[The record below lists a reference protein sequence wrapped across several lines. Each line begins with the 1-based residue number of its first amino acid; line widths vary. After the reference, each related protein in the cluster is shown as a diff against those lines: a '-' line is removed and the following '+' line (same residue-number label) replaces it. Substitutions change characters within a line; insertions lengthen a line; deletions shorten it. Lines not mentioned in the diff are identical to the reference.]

1 MTDKSKPGKV
11 EKAHLLIVEGN
22 DEKNFFEAM
31 LRLSTVS
38 DFQVMDIGG
47 KDKLRAE
54 LRAINNEGGFDN
66 AKSIGI
72 VRDGDGNNQGA
83 FDSVCSA
90 LKSVKLPFPSRPL
103 ELCEGEPRISI
114 MIMPPEEVE
123 SGRMLEDLC
132 LEAVAKDP
140 DTQSAMLCVD
150 DYFGCLGEQ
159 ADITHK
165 PNALPKARLHAF
177 LASRPDPDLR
187 LGEAAQR
194 GYIPL
199 DSPVFKPVVNFLRQL
214 TAG

>member
-1 MTDKSKPGKV
+1 MTDRPKPRKI

-22 DEKNFFEAM
+22 DEKNFFETM
-31 LRLSTVS
+31 LRLSAVS

-66 AKSIGI
+66 ANSIGI

-90 LKSVKLPFPSRPL
+90 LRGADLPFPTRPL
-103 ELCEGEPRISI
+103 ELCDGEPRISV
-114 MIMPPEEVE
+114 MIMPPEEAE
-123 SGRMLEDLC
+123 SGQMLEDLC
-132 LEAVAKDP
+132 LAALADDP
-140 DTQSAMLCVD
+140 DTRPAMYCVD
-150 DYFGCLGEQ
+150 EYFNCLGEQ
-159 ADITHK
+159 AGISHRR
-165 PNALPKARLHAF
+165 NALPKARLHAF
-177 LASRPDPDLR
+177 LASRPDPEPR
-187 LGEAAQR
+187 LGLAAQK

-199 DSPVFKPVVNFLRQL
+199 DSPVFEPVVNFLRQL

>member
-1 MTDKSKPGKV
+1 VTDKSKPRKV
-11 EKAHLLIVEGN
+11 EKSHLLVVEGN

-38 DFQVMDIGG
+38 GFQVMDIGG

-66 AKSIGI
+66 AKTIGI
-72 VRDGDGNNQGA
+72 VRDGDGNNRGA

-90 LKSVKLPFPSRPL
+90 LKSVNLPFPTRPL

-114 MIMPPEEVE
+114 MIMPPEDVE
-123 SGRMLEDLC
+123 SGQMLEDLC
-132 LEAVAKDP
+132 LAAVADNP
-140 DTQSAMLCVD
+140 NTRTAMYCVD
-150 DYFGCLGEQ
+150 EYFSCLGEQ
-159 ADITHK
+159 ADIAHK
-165 PNALPKARLHAF
+165 LNALPKARLHAF

-199 DSPVFKPVVNFLRQL
+199 DSPVFEPVVNFLRQL
-214 TAG
+214 TAS